1 MHTSGDTRD
10 FIPHSELTHWLLSHF
25 FVNIN
30 CVQQEHI
37 CSTLSL
43 IAQVEMGM
51 RLQGKESSE
60 QVSRIQLYG
69 VAKSHFGNVTIFV
82 SFGFYRF
89 GSF

>member
-1 MHTSGDTRD
+1 M
-10 FIPHSELTHWLLSHF
+10 
-25 FVNIN
+25 
-30 CVQQEHI
+30 
-37 CSTLSL
+37 